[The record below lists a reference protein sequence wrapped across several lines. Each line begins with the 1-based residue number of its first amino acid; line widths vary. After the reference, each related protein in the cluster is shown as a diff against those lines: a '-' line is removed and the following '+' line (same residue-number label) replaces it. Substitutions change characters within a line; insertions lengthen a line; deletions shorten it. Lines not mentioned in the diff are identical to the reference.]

1 MRSAGE
7 PHVACGLPK
16 EIARLAETG
25 VMASIVYLHQI
36 YPPECY
42 ALSLSA
48 AHSGIDR
55 FVAAGLPPATR
66 LSRLEN
72 PMPNGDIEYLS

>member
-7 PHVACGLPK
+7 PNVECGLPK

-25 VMASIVYLHQI
+25 VMASIVDLHQM

-66 LSRLEN
+66 LNRLDN
-72 PMPNGDIEYLS
+72 PMLNGEIES